1 VSPPASPALLKLS
14 NDLSNLSAKQ
24 VFGCDFPLSV
34 VAADVGAVAADAA
47 VVADVADVA
56 DVVGAFGVSA
66 DFGAGEMAVF
76 MI

>member
-47 VVADVADVA
+47 VVADVADV
-56 DVVGAFGVSA
+56 VGAFGVSA

>member
-1 VSPPASPALLKLS
+1 MSPPASPALLKLS

-47 VVADVADVA
+47 VVADVADV
-56 DVVGAFGVSA
+56 VGAFGVSA